1 MRFRTAKIVR
11 VGYRFLGY
19 LPTDATATSGWAT
32 ANARLSR
39 FEFRERC
46 MATTFRLAGLSEAT
60 VDNEKQDISF
70 VLKVAD
76 GRGLAFVAD
85 AAAARQIA
93 SSLGRVA
100 LQARQ
105 VTPQMI
111 GAEKIAQYGVKREAF
126 GEVVLLQLV
135 SEDGVPYMFALPLQ
149 AATDIASRLQIESAK
164 NAGTGRA

>member
-1 MRFRTAKIVR
+1 M
-11 VGYRFLGY
+11 
-19 LPTDATATSGWAT
+19 P
-32 ANARLSR
+32 
-39 FEFRERC
+39 
-46 MATTFRLAGLSEAT
+46 TTFRLAGLSEAT
-60 VDNEKQDISF
+60 IDTEKQDVSF

-93 SSLGRVA
+93 SSLGRMA

-105 VTPQMI
+105 ATPQMI

-135 SEDGVPYMFALPLQ
+135 SEDGVPHMFALPLS

-164 NAGTGRA
+164 NPGTGRA